1 MMDGVD
7 FDEIKQSQLPAVEML
22 IKMGWKYVSATEASK
37 LRHGDN
43 TRAILTDI
51 LFDSLSR
58 LNSYE
63 VDGQTLKFSDA
74 DIMTKVDE
82 LENTRKDGLIETSK
96 FISSTIWP
104 KSGGGTIKTLIGGR
118 YEDKNI
124 RYFDFNDIKNN
135 EYQVTVEYEYV
146 DREPRRMDIVL
157 FINGIPLI
165 QIENKRAS
173 VGYEK
178 AIAQLIR
185 YQRPDE
191 IPSIY
196 AFLKL
201 LFAMDSENAVYGTTG
216 TPSKFYTHW
225 KNEHPIGE
233 QDIRDVIAIPITEKT
248 YSDML
253 KDLHSSV
260 SSETHPQNLDRGIRP
275 QDKTI
280 LGMLKIENV
289 LDFLKRFVFFD
300 ADDEKVARY
309 QQTRA
314 VNKTLDHISQFE
326 DSPSGQRRKGGLI
339 WHTQGSGKS
348 LTMVMLV
355 RAIVEDERIQ
365 NPRIIIVTDRIDL
378 DNQIHE
384 TFLNGRLK
392 RGVKQ
397 MRTGQDLLNHIKD
410 KDSAVLTTLIHKFKK
425 AAFKS
430 AGFRDLDNNIIVL
443 IDEAHRTE
451 YGEAATA
458 MQEIIPNACFIGFTG
473 TPLLKK
479 DKSIKKFGV
488 FIDQYTIDDAL
499 ADGVVV
505 PLIYE
510 GRYVPLIQNETQ
522 IDRHIDRVSE
532 DLSTK
537 QKYQLA
543 SSIKKEGMSK
553 VISRLEEICVDI
565 QKHYIQRFQDTGL
578 KGQIVAPDKYS
589 ALIMQQWFDRSGAI
603 ETALVISDENGE
615 IPEDDEHK
623 KEIADYLRKKS
634 AYYGDLKKYESSIVK
649 SFKRDKKGVE
659 LIIVVDK
666 LLTGFDAPRNTILYL
681 AKPIRDHNLLQA
693 IARVNRIF
701 DNEEYPKT
709 AGYVIDYS
717 ENAKNISSAM
727 ALFGNYDTADV
738 KSALIDVKKK
748 IDELNKLRDEV
759 FDSFRGIEKSD
770 HAYIKQ
776 LESEPIRRRF
786 KDEFNNLYSVWD
798 ECMNLRDF
806 PEILGRDKFNNM
818 QLEMKKFTEL
828 KKTAE
833 LRYGD
838 KVDFKKYNREIA
850 RILDQH
856 VTADEI
862 EVLTEEVKIFDI
874 EFNAAIDDLG
884 SDKSRAEAIAA
895 QTTRIIGERYESD
908 KAYYAKFSDRIKE
921 ILEAMHQ
928 AKIEDAEALKQLRI
942 ISSEIELKKDD
953 DLPLLISQTHG
964 AAVLWRNL
972 RKTINIDDGYDEIII
987 GIADEIYD
995 SARVDWYRN
1004 NEVKRQMR
1012 DRLDDFLYEN
1022 LDKIDYQNAEI
1033 IIDESMKLAEFNH
1046 EEFSNNAK

>member
-1 MMDGVD
+1 MMEGVD
-7 FDEIKQSQLPAVEML
+7 FDEIKQSQLPAVEL
-22 IKMGWKYVSATEASK
+22 LVKMGWKYISAAETMK
-37 LRHGDN
+37 LRNGDN
-43 TRAILTDI
+43 TRAILTDV
-51 LFDSLSR
+51 LFRSLAK

-63 VDGQTLKFSDA
+63 VDGQILRFSDA
-74 DIMTKVDE
+74 DIMMKVDE
-82 LENTRKDGLIETSK
+82 LENSRKDGLIETSK

-104 KSGGGTIKTLIGGR
+104 KTGGGTVKTLIGGR

-124 RYFDFNDIKNN
+124 RYFDFDNFDNN
-135 EYQVTVEYEYV
+135 EYYVTVEYEYV
-146 DREPRRMDIVL
+146 DREPRRMDVVL
-157 FINGIPLI
+157 FVNGIPLI

-178 AIAQLIR
+178 AVAQLLR

-196 AFLKL
+196 AYLKL

-225 KNEHPIGE
+225 KNEHPISE
-233 QDIRDVIAIPITEKT
+233 DDIRNVIAIPIEDAT
-248 YSDML
+248 YSKIL
-253 KDLHSSV
+253 KDLRSSV
-260 SSETHPQNLDRGIRP
+260 SADEHPQNLGRGIRP

-280 LGMLKIENV
+280 LGILKVEDI

-300 ADDEKVARY
+300 ADDEKVARH

-314 VNKTLDHISQFE
+314 VNKTLDQITQFE
-326 DSPSGQRRKGGLI
+326 DSPTGLRRKGGLI

-355 RAIVEDERIQ
+355 RAIVEDERIK
-365 NPRIIIVTDRIDL
+365 NPRVIIVTDRIDL

-397 MRTGQDLLNHIKD
+397 MKTGQDLLNHIKN
-410 KDSAVLTTLIHKFKK
+410 KDSAVLTTLVHKFQK

-479 DKSIKKFGV
+479 DKSLKKFGN

-499 ADGVVV
+499 ADEVVV

-510 GRYVPLIQNETQ
+510 GRYVPLEQNEAQ

-532 DLSTK
+532 DLNAK

-543 SSIKKEGMSK
+543 SSIKKEGMAK
-553 VISRLEEICVDI
+553 VVSRLEEICADI
-565 QKHYIQRFQDTGL
+565 QKHYIQRFQGTGL

-589 ALIMQQWFDRSGAI
+589 ALIMQRWFERNDAI
-603 ETALVISDENGE
+603 ETALIISDENGE
-615 IPEDDEHK
+615 ISDEEEHK

-634 AYYGDLKKYESSIVK
+634 ADYGDLKRYESAMIK
-649 SFKRDKKGVE
+649 SFKRDQKGIE
-659 LIIVVDK
+659 LIIVRDK
-666 LLTGFDAPRNTILYL
+666 LLTGFDAPRNTVLYL
-681 AKPIRDHNLLQA
+681 AKPIRDHSLLQA

-701 DNEEYPKT
+701 DNENYPKT

-727 ALFGNYDTADV
+727 ALFGNYDIDDV

-748 IDELNKLRDEV
+748 IEEFNKLRDKV
-759 FDSFRGIEKSD
+759 FDGFRGIEKSD
-770 HAYIKQ
+770 HAYIKH
-776 LESEPIRRRF
+776 LESEPTRRQF
-786 KDEFNNLYSVWD
+786 KDEFNKLYAVWD

-806 PEILGRDKFNNM
+806 PEILGRDKFNRL
-818 QLEMKKFTEL
+818 QLEMKKFSEL

-856 VTADEI
+856 VIADEV
-862 EVLTEEVKIFDI
+862 EVLTDEVKIFDV

-908 KAYYAKFSDRIKE
+908 KVYYAKFSDRIKE
-921 ILEAMHQ
+921 ILEAMHL

-942 ISSEIELKKDD
+942 ISNEVESKKDD
-953 DLPLLISQTHG
+953 DLPTSIVQTHG
-964 AAVLWRNL
+964 AGVLWRNL
-972 RKTINIDDGYDEIII
+972 RKVIAVNDGYDEIII
-987 GIADEIYD
+987 GLADVIYD

-1012 DRLDDFLYEN
+1012 DKIDDYLYEN
-1022 LDKIDYQNAEI
+1022 RNKLDYTDAEK

-1046 EEFSNNAK
+1046 EEFSGDVE

>member
-1 MMDGVD
+1 MEGVD

-22 IKMGWKYVSATEASK
+22 IKMGWKYVSSAEVMK
-37 LRHGDN
+37 LRRGDN
-43 TRAILTDI
+43 TRAILTDV
-51 LFDSLSR
+51 LFDSLIR

-63 VDGQTLKFSDA
+63 VDGQILKFSDA

-82 LENTRKDGLIETSK
+82 LESCRKDGLIETSK
-96 FISSTIWP
+96 FVSGTIWP
-104 KSGGGTIKTLIGGR
+104 KTGGGTIKTLVNGR

-124 RYFDFNDIKNN
+124 RYFDFDEMKNN
-135 EYQVTVEYEYV
+135 TYQVTVEYEYV
-146 DREPRRMDIVL
+146 DREPRRMDVVL

-178 AIAQLIR
+178 AVAQLLR

-196 AFLKL
+196 AYLKL

-216 TPSKFYTHW
+216 TPSKFYTKW

-233 QDIRDVIAIPITEKT
+233 DEIRSVIGVSIKETT
-248 YSDML
+248 YSNIL
-253 KDLHSSV
+253 KDLRSPISADK
-260 SSETHPQNLDRGIRP
+260 HPQNLDRGIRP

-280 LGMLKIENV
+280 LGMLNPGGI

-300 ADDEKVARY
+300 ADDEKVARH

-314 VNKTLDHISQFE
+314 VNKTLDRITQFE
-326 DSPSGQRRKGGLI
+326 DSPTGQRRKGGLI

-355 RAIVEDERIQ
+355 RAIVEDKRIE
-365 NPRIIIVTDRIDL
+365 NPRVIIVADRVDL

-384 TFLNGRLK
+384 TFLNGRLS

-397 MRTGQDLLNHIKD
+397 MKTGQDLLNHIKN
-410 KDSAVLTTLIHKFKK
+410 KDSAVLTTLVHKFQK

-430 AGFRDLDNNIIVL
+430 AGFRDLDSNIIVL

-458 MQEIIPNACFIGFTG
+458 MQSVVPNACFIGFTG

-479 DKSIKKFGV
+479 DKSLIKFKKF
-488 FIDQYTIDDAL
+488 IDKYTIDDAL
-499 ADGVVV
+499 DDGVVV

-510 GRYVPLIQNETQ
+510 GRYVPLEQNKTQ

-532 DLSTK
+532 DLSEK

-543 SSIKKEGMSK
+543 SSIKKEGMAR
-553 VISRLEEICVDI
+553 VIGRLEEICADI
-565 QKHYIQRFQDTGL
+565 QKHYIQRFQNTGL

-589 ALIMQQWFDRSGAI
+589 ALIMQHWFERNGAI
-603 ETALVISDENGE
+603 ETALVISDESGE
-615 IPEDDEHK
+615 ISDEEEHK
-623 KEIADYLRKKS
+623 KEIAEYLRKKS
-634 AYYGDLKKYESSIVK
+634 ANYGDLKKYEASVVK

-666 LLTGFDAPRNTILYL
+666 LLTGFDAPRNTVLYL

-701 DNEEYPKT
+701 ENEEYPKT
-709 AGYVIDYS
+709 SGYVIDYS

-727 ALFGNYDTADV
+727 ALFGNYDENDV
-738 KSALIDVKKK
+738 RGALIDVKKK
-748 IDELNKLRDEV
+748 IEEFNKLRDKV
-759 FDSFRGIEKSD
+759 FDSFRGVEKSD
-770 HAYIKQ
+770 HAYIEHLKNEQ
-776 LESEPIRRRF
+776 ARRQF
-786 KDEFNNLYSVWD
+786 KDEFNELYAVWD

-806 PEILGRDKFNNM
+806 PEILGRDKFNRL

-856 VTADEI
+856 VTANEV
-862 EVLTEEVKIFDI
+862 EVLTDEVKIFDV
-874 EFNAAIDDLG
+874 EFNAAIDGMG

-942 ISSEIELKKDD
+942 ISDEVESKKDN
-953 DLPLLISQTHG
+953 DLPTPIAQISG
-964 AAVLWRNL
+964 ADVLWRNL
-972 RKTINIDDGYDEIII
+972 RDTVNINDSYDEVVV
-987 GIADEIYD
+987 GLSDVVHD

-1012 DRLDDFLYEN
+1012 DKLDDYLYEN
-1022 LDKIDYQNAEI
+1022 RKKIDYTDAEKI
-1033 IIDESMKLAEFNH
+1033 IEEVMRLAEFNH
-1046 EEFSNNAK
+1046 EEFTSDAK